1 MIINLYLERKIGACF
16 NIASSMFFA
25 KKEFYVANYKHK
37 ISFLLTNRH
46 FFGKTLFAVPVRF
59 LLYFSYKN
67 QVDRYIENKS
77 FRGKYEKE
85 KDTEI
90 SACKKRIRP

>member
-1 MIINLYLERKIGACF
+1 MRVLILQAACFLQKKSFKSRIINIKYR
-16 NIASSMFFA
+16 FA
-25 KKEFYVANYKHK
+25 DK
-37 ISFLLTNRH
+37 ST